1 MKQFFNSKKILV
13 TGATGSIGSEIVRQL
28 LRQGAQTVRI
38 FSRDE
43 HKQYLI
49 QQELGDRP
57 KFDVRYLLGDIRDY
71 PRLLRAMEGM
81 EYVFHCAA
89 YKQVPFCEYNSFE
102 AVKTNVIGTQN
113 VIEAAI
119 AQGVSRV
126 LLVSSDKAAS
136 PSSVMGATKL
146 LAEKIMTSAM
156 YTAGAHPIRFASVRF
171 GNVLGSRG
179 SVIPTFQE
187 QIRKGGPVTITR
199 PDMVRF
205 FMSVGQAVRLTFD
218 AMEQMQG
225 GELFILK
232 MPVVRLGDLVE
243 AVIEEFAPRYGHDPA
258 LIERRVTGIRPGEKM
273 QEVLMTAEEA
283 QYAHETDS
291 MFIVRSP
298 LTVPGK
304 EVALRET
311 LGSGIDHYVTE
322 NQRPL
327 SKNEVAALVRELTA
341 EAPADAKE
349 VASKT
354 AKKVSK
360 EALVGS

>member
-1 MKQFFNSKKILV
+1 
-13 TGATGSIGSEIVRQL
+13 
-28 LRQGAQTVRI
+28 
-38 FSRDE
+38 
-43 HKQYLI
+43 
-49 QQELGDRP
+49 
-57 KFDVRYLLGDIRDY
+57 
-71 PRLLRAMEGM
+71 
-81 EYVFHCAA
+81 
-89 YKQVPFCEYNSFE
+89 
-102 AVKTNVIGTQN
+102 
-113 VIEAAI
+113 
-119 AQGVSRV
+119 
-126 LLVSSDKAAS
+126 
-136 PSSVMGATKL
+136 
-146 LAEKIMTSAM
+146 
-156 YTAGAHPIRFASVRF
+156 
-171 GNVLGSRG
+171 
-179 SVIPTFQE
+179 
-187 QIRKGGPVTITR
+187 
-199 PDMVRF
+199 
-205 FMSVGQAVRLTFD
+205 
-218 AMEQMQG
+218 MQG